1 MSTGRQI
8 VGPEIPLTHYT
19 FLCQGVDLSR
29 CQGLPSIYGPPQEAL
44 LGPLSACSFPLML
57 TCAGHHTNV
66 TFKDLSRHC

>member
-1 MSTGRQI
+1 MLTGRQI
-8 VGPEIPLTHYT
+8 VGPEITLTHDK

-29 CQGLPSIYGPPQEAL
+29 CQGFPSIYGPLMRPSLA
-44 LGPLSACSFPLML
+44 PLSACSFPLML